1 MRFEYNQFIE
11 RECKEFKTNIIADYS
26 LSHVTSMTAYVVNL
40 NLLYN

>member
-11 RECKEFKTNIIADYS
+11 RDFKEFRTNIIEDYS
-26 LSHVTSMTAYVVNL
+26 LSHATSMTPYVVNL